1 MGHTRPKQSSSRYRK
16 QNKHWWLIVAGLA
29 GVLVIGLAFWGLR
42 AKAAGKAAIEITGSP
57 SLKTDYR
64 AIDLGNVPF
73 NKPVQ
78 VVFKL
83 TNVGDREL
91 RFTEDPYIEVVA
103 GC

>member
-1 MGHTRPKQSSSRYRK
+1 MGHYKPKQNSR
-16 QNKHWWLIVAGLA
+16 KHGQRNNRWRLIAAGLA
-29 GVLVIGLAFWGLR
+29 GVLVIGLTFWGLR
-42 AKAAGKAAIEITGSP
+42 AKAASKAAIEITGSP

-83 TNVGDREL
+83 TNVGDQEL
-91 RFTEDPYIEVVA
+91 RFTEDPYIEVAA